1 MGKTVN
7 VPPVKVTVPAVE
19 TVIAPVAAVIF
30 EFTTTGPLVL
40 VTLTLPEFAVTAL
53 GAPVVGPRFTSA
65 AAANVQLPPAK
76 TVPTTNRSGPAV
88 RVTSSF
94 PPTPAF
100 TPPERFTTPFSA
112 VMVTSPTDVTMSPVA
127 DTPPFALVK
136 ITLPPVL
143 WTAMPVC
150 VTATPLAPAIVMS
163 PVANTAPLM
172 ATPFVPP
179 PAFRLTIPVLAVIGP
194 AMEMLLAVLLQEMSP
209 GPVTV
214 IPPDPATAI
223 APLAFTVMLPLA
235 ADTAPVMETP
245 LSSLV
250 MAALPAT
257 FTEMLP
263 ATVTASL
270 ARRATPDNDSP
281 KSAPRLAA
289 SVSNPPT
296 ERISTVPVA
305 VTAAITV
312 TELASTYVMP
322 VPIGMPTPVASVIDS
337 VSTSFETFVNC
348 TGAVPAAP

>member
-1 MGKTVN
+1 
-7 VPPVKVTVPAVE
+7 
-19 TVIAPVAAVIF
+19 
-30 EFTTTGPLVL
+30 
-40 VTLTLPEFAVTAL
+40 
-53 GAPVVGPRFTSA
+53 
-65 AAANVQLPPAK
+65 
-76 TVPTTNRSGPAV
+76 
-88 RVTSSF
+88 
-94 PPTPAF
+94 
-100 TPPERFTTPFSA
+100 
-112 VMVTSPTDVTMSPVA
+112 MVTSPADVTMSPVA
-127 DTPPFALVK
+127 DTPFALVK
-136 ITLPPVL
+136 VTLPPRL
-143 WTAMPVC
+143 STAIPVC

-172 ATPFVPP
+172 ATPLVPP

-194 AMEMLLAVLLQEMSP
+194 AMEMLLAVLVAEMSP

-235 ADTAPVMETP
+235 TDTAPVMETP

>member
-1 MGKTVN
+1 
-7 VPPVKVTVPAVE
+7 
-19 TVIAPVAAVIF
+19 
-30 EFTTTGPLVL
+30 
-40 VTLTLPEFAVTAL
+40 
-53 GAPVVGPRFTSA
+53 
-65 AAANVQLPPAK
+65 
-76 TVPTTNRSGPAV
+76 
-88 RVTSSF
+88 
-94 PPTPAF
+94 
-100 TPPERFTTPFSA
+100 
-112 VMVTSPTDVTMSPVA
+112 
-127 DTPPFALVK
+127 
-136 ITLPPVL
+136 
-143 WTAMPVC
+143 
-150 VTATPLAPAIVMS
+150 
-163 PVANTAPLM
+163 
-172 ATPFVPP
+172 
-179 PAFRLTIPVLAVIGP
+179 
-194 AMEMLLAVLLQEMSP
+194 MSP

-257 FTEMLP
+257 FTEMPP
-263 ATVTASL
+263 ATLTASL

-305 VTAAITV
+305 VTAALTV

-322 VPIGMPTPVASVIDS
+322 VPIGTPTPVASVMES
-337 VSTSFETFVNC
+337 VSTSFEAFVKC